1 MFNVHSC
8 LGKFPILKNI
18 FSKWVAYLD
27 ATRRHANHGVKW
39 TSEHLEMFKLLF
51 PSKIFD
57 ATSARKLLDWPAT
70 WRFIVRKTVISW
82 VKDFGIDFCWL
93 WPCCCSFPA
102 TNWLT
107 CGPKLNAIRRVHSVW
122 SRFVHSYALLV
133 AQHNVETCQSKCWA
147 LVLQVLPVSSSKLC
161 SYRVTTENVALFG
174 HPTPEAV
181 SKPGSSEFLG
191 PSSLGDKMQ
200 LILIQ
205 LILAQRLREEFV
217 WSQLS
222 NNRDVGK

>member
-1 MFNVHSC
+1 MPPGDMPTTAWSGHLSIWKC
-8 LGKFPILKNI
+8 LNYCSPARFLMQRLHENC
-18 FSKWVAYLD
+18 
-27 ATRRHANHGVKW
+27 W
-39 TSEHLEMFKLLF
+39 TGQQPGDLLF
-51 PSKIFD
+51 
-57 ATSARKLLDWPAT
+57 A
-70 WRFIVRKTVISW
+70 KTVISW

-222 NNRDVGK
+222 NKRDVGK